1 MTSLLHNPE
10 VTNNWFTEARYGLFI
25 HYGLYSL
32 LGRAEWVWNRE
43 EIPLEEYKQLAA
55 RRVRLPSQAR
65 MPSCEVGR
73 PCQFKLQNK
82 LKNQ

>member
-10 VTNNWFTEARYGLFI
+10 VTNNWFTEAR
-25 HYGLYSL
+25 YGLYSL

-65 MPSCEVGR
+65 MASCEVGR

>member
-1 MTSLLHNPE
+1 

>member
-1 MTSLLHNPE
+1 

-65 MPSCEVGR
+65 MASCEVGR